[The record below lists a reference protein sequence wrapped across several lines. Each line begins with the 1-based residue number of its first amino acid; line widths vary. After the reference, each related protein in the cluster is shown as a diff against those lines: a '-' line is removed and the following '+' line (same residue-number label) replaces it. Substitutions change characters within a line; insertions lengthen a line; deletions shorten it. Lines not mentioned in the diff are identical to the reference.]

1 MILIFIRKN
10 GYIFEHLNNSF
21 IYKSQK
27 MNEYKVS
34 IYTGVFSGWS
44 ERTAVLE
51 NSSLN
56 LRDRN
61 NKKEIYKY
69 NSFTI
74 IDNTQ
79 VKSNVMSIILNS
91 QNKTKIDFKFNDS
104 TTKFDFFAKLSSKQY
119 TYKIKLHLSENY
131 RKIEDNYSQTAKT
144 NNDFTNLDAHTL
156 LMIPTL
162 FSDMQTVFNDYKR
175 YINQMNYS
183 NEKLNE
189 FYTTLTTIFSEI
201 QFKFNSMR
209 VIMTKI
215 LEPID
220 KGEKTTSKET
230 MIGRQRSETV
240 SNKTSVSEFSLQN
253 EERRMSVHSTS
264 HPSNLSFSKSSVNDN
279 ENYLPMLND
288 LVTWTSF
295 DDLMYN
301 KKEEFSICSH
311 VNEFECLKGEN
322 SEIKITMN
330 DVVINTK
337 EKVDSIFIDDY
348 IKREPCADYKIIS
361 FSINVTG
368 RKRKNIRPML
378 STIDMLL
385 GETVEDERFMKIK
398 NSSFIIKGREK
409 VLSYYLENY
418 SFALEKCK
426 LKKIKQIETENKEQF
441 EILSKKDK
449 EKNAVIKEDKGNEYK
464 LLINKECSFA
474 IEHSRIVCVYEI
486 ERMNNI
492 NLHCIKE
499 SPLSYEI
506 QQCNEIYFIHNRKV
520 ISYELQSNT
529 SSRISFK
536 KHKEKYDIYKCSLS
550 IISTNSNSIINS
562 ILISEV
568 VEYFSFFPC
577 KPIPITKVSSITKQI
592 QINDP
597 LYSKITPRSSLPF
610 DIYISNQL
618 SSYLVTSFLSQK
630 GTNLPL
636 IYCEPLTILQRNS
649 EKFFFSSFLKQA
661 SSLSYDIP
669 TKLLYITA
677 FIIAELSSNENRY
690 MFPLTPSQNETF
702 EYINNKEQY
711 RFFSEQ
717 VSSFPSISAYYA
729 ESNDFHYSSDT
740 KGDWKYNIISNGL
753 EYEEKSLRHLTLIK
767 EKLSIKY
774 KMPIRQIKNLTLGIP
789 YIDYRGK
796 VNVTVSNSNSRC
808 ELNFDKG
815 RKGDFEGTI
824 YNNANKEVYHLK
836 GNWTDSF
843 KYSSVSKKE
852 KWITIWEM
860 NKQEKYL
867 NNKIGLNRQYIYHLP
882 SYSLELNNGREI
894 LSKAISKNDSRFRE
908 DIIAYEN
915 GDRSTAQRINNK
927 IKENNNAMLS
937 PLYFSERSDNKEIY
951 YEYKGGYFESRNV
964 NII

>member
-1 MILIFIRKN
+1 
-10 GYIFEHLNNSF
+10 
-21 IYKSQK
+21 
-27 MNEYKVS
+27 MNEYRVS
-34 IYTGVFSGWS
+34 VYTGVFSGWS
-44 ERTAVLE
+44 ERTAVLG
-51 NSSLN
+51 NSSLT
-56 LRDRN
+56 LRDSN

-74 IDNTQ
+74 VDNIQ
-79 VKSNVMSIILNS
+79 VKSNVMSLI
-91 QNKTKIDFKFNDS
+91 QNKTKIDLKFNDI

-119 TYKIKLHLSENY
+119 TYKIKLHLSEQY

-220 KGEKTTSKET
+220 KGEKTP
-230 MIGRQRSETV
+230 IGRQRSETV

-288 LVTWTSF
+288 LVTWSSM
-295 DDLMYN
+295 DDLIYN
-301 KKEEFSICSH
+301 RKEDFCICSH

-322 SEIKITMN
+322 SEIKIMMS

-337 EKVDSIFIDDY
+337 EKVDSFLIDDY

-361 FSINVTG
+361 FRINVTG
-368 RKRKNIRPML
+368 KKRKNIKPML

-398 NSSFIIKGREK
+398 NSSFTIKGKEK
-409 VLSYYLENY
+409 ELNYYLENY
-418 SFALEKCK
+418 SFNLLNSE
-426 LKKIKQIETENKEQF
+426 IRRFKQIETDNKEQF
-441 EILSKKDK
+441 EILTKKDN
-449 EKNAVIKEDKGNEYK
+449 EKKVIIKEEKGNEYK
-464 LLINKECSFA
+464 LLINKECSFN
-474 IEHSRIVCVYEI
+474 IEHSRILCGFTI
-486 ERMNNI
+486 ERINSI
-492 NLHCIKE
+492 NLHCIKS
-499 SPLSYEI
+499 SPLSNKV
-506 QQCNEIYFIHNRKV
+506 QQCNDIVFIHNKKV
-520 ISYELQSNT
+520 IPYEVQTNKCLSL
-529 SSRISFK
+529 SFK
-536 KHKEKYDIYKCSLS
+536 KHKEKYGTYKSSLS
-550 IISTNSNSIINS
+550 FKSTNSHSIKNNL
-562 ILISEV
+562 LISEI
-568 VEYFSFFPC
+568 VEYFTFFPC
-577 KPIPITKVSSITKQI
+577 KPISITKVSSSSTKQI
-592 QINDP
+592 QIKDP
-597 LYSKITPRSSLPF
+597 IYSKITPRSSLRF

-618 SSYLVTSFLSQK
+618 SSYLVTSFLSHK
-630 GTNLPL
+630 GTNIPL

-661 SSLSYDIP
+661 SSPSYDIP

-677 FIIAELSSNENRY
+677 FIIAELSTNENRY

-729 ESNDFHYSSDT
+729 ESNDFQYSSDT

-753 EYEEKSLRHLTLIK
+753 EYEEKSLRRLTLIK

-824 YNNANKEVYHLK
+824 YNNDNKEVYHVK
-836 GNWTDSF
+836 GNWTDKY
-843 KYSSVSKKE
+843 KYSSVNKNE
-852 KWITIWEM
+852 EWITIWEM
-860 NKQEKYL
+860 NKQENYI
-867 NNKIGLNRQYIYHLP
+867 NNKIGLNRNYIYHLP

-894 LSKAISKNDSRFRE
+894 LSKVISENDSRFRE

-915 GDRSTAQRINNK
+915 GDISTAQRINNT
-927 IKENNNAMLS
+927 IKENNKAMLS
-937 PLYFSERSDNKEIY
+937 PLYFSERNDNKDTY